1 VSSSAPMLALVDFT
15 EYLDVVNS
23 TLSEYLPECPRE
35 IENAMI
41 RIQEMEKTIDG
52 RVELE
57 KKFKSI

>member
-1 VSSSAPMLALVDFT
+1 MLALVDFT